1 MTNEW
6 FYIPNIIGYIRVVLL
21 ALFFIIEDPLSKVI
35 LMSIN
40 LVLDVFDGKIAR
52 KLNQTSLFGARFDL
66 IIDMVSLV
74 LLSFYVAALSKNFL
88 FVLCGINDG
97 ISYALS
103 ILIFYGK
110 KQQMNHKSEIGK
122 KGLLLPIYYSAWG
135 LALSNVLHD
144 AYLLKFVY
152 WPAALGFVVP
162 ICLGGYLFR
171 QLCVAEQTV
180 RLLRKIRAM
189 QSSL

>member
-1 MTNEW
+1 MKNEW
-6 FYIPNIIGYIRVVLL
+6 LFIPNIIGYVRVVLL
-21 ALFFIIEDPLSKVI
+21 ILFFVIEDPLTKVI
-35 LMSIN
+35 LMAIN

-52 KLNQTSLFGARFDL
+52 LLNQTSLLGARFDL
-66 IIDMVSLV
+66 LIDMVSLSA
-74 LLSFYVAALSKNFL
+74 LSFYVAFLSKNLL
-88 FVLCGINDG
+88 FVLCGINDL

-103 ILIFYGK
+103 IIIFYGK
-110 KQQMNHKSEIGK
+110 QQQMNHKSEIGK
-122 KGLLLPIYYSAWG
+122 KGFLLPIYYSAWG

-152 WPAALGFVVP
+152 WPLALQFLVP
-162 ICLGGYLFR
+162 ICLAGFLFR

-180 RLLRKIRAM
+180 RLLRKLRAL